1 MMYCV
6 MNVVVYIILSHSNSP
21 FLGEWTTPSNVG
33 ECMPP
38 TSQFVIE
45 NITKNRA
52 IIYGGLIND
61 VNDVTSTVYII
72 DIRKKAIVSY
82 D

>member
-1 MMYCV
+1 MLE
-6 MNVVVYIILSHSNSP
+6 NVCHLLVSL
-21 FLGEWTTPSNVG
+21 
-33 ECMPP
+33 
-38 TSQFVIE
+38 IE
-45 NITKNRA
+45 NITKHRA

-61 VNDVTSTVYII
+61 GDVTSTVYII

>member
-1 MMYCV
+1 
-6 MNVVVYIILSHSNSP
+6 
-21 FLGEWTTPSNVG
+21 
-33 ECMPP
+33 MPP
-38 TSQFVIE
+38 TSHFVIE

-52 IIYGGLIND
+52 IIYGGLINGGY
-61 VNDVTSTVYII
+61 VARTGYII

>member
-1 MMYCV
+1 
-6 MNVVVYIILSHSNSP
+6 
-21 FLGEWTTPSNVG
+21 
-33 ECMPP
+33 MPP
-38 TSQFVIE
+38 TSQFVME

-52 IIYGGLIND
+52 IIYGGLINEGG
-61 VNDVTSTVYII
+61 VASTVYII

>member
-1 MMYCV
+1 
-6 MNVVVYIILSHSNSP
+6 
-21 FLGEWTTPSNVG
+21 
-33 ECMPP
+33 MPP
-38 TSQFVIE
+38 TCQFVIE

-52 IIYGGLIND
+52 IIYGGLIYKGHAS
-61 VNDVTSTVYII
+61 STVYII

>member
-1 MMYCV
+1 
-6 MNVVVYIILSHSNSP
+6 
-21 FLGEWTTPSNVG
+21 
-33 ECMPP
+33 MPP
-38 TSQFVIE
+38 TSLFVIE

-52 IIYGGLIND
+52 IIYGGLINEGY
-61 VNDVTSTVYII
+61 DVTSTVYII

>member
-1 MMYCV
+1 
-6 MNVVVYIILSHSNSP
+6 
-21 FLGEWTTPSNVG
+21 
-33 ECMPP
+33 MPP
-38 TSQFVIE
+38 TSSFVIK

-61 VNDVTSTVYII
+61 GYDATSTVYII

>member
-1 MMYCV
+1 M
-6 MNVVVYIILSHSNSP
+6 L
-21 FLGEWTTPSNVG
+21 
-33 ECMPP
+33 P
-38 TSQFVIE
+38 TSSFVIE

-52 IIYGGLIND
+52 IIYGGLMNECY
-61 VNDVTSTVYII
+61 VTSTVYII

>member
-1 MMYCV
+1 
-6 MNVVVYIILSHSNSP
+6 
-21 FLGEWTTPSNVG
+21 
-33 ECMPP
+33 MPP

-52 IIYGGLIND
+52 IIYGGLINKG
-61 VNDVTSTVYII
+61 DVTSTVYII

>member
-1 MMYCV
+1 
-6 MNVVVYIILSHSNSP
+6 
-21 FLGEWTTPSNVG
+21 
-33 ECMPP
+33 MPP

-52 IIYGGLIND
+52 IIYGGVGRITN
-61 VNDVTSTVYII
+61 TVFII

>member
-1 MMYCV
+1 
-6 MNVVVYIILSHSNSP
+6 
-21 FLGEWTTPSNVG
+21 
-33 ECMPP
+33 MPP

-45 NITKNRA
+45 SITKNRA
-52 IIYGGLIND
+52 IIYGGLINAGHS
-61 VNDVTSTVYII
+61 DVTSTVYII

>member
-1 MMYCV
+1 
-6 MNVVVYIILSHSNSP
+6 
-21 FLGEWTTPSNVG
+21 
-33 ECMPP
+33 MPP
-38 TSQFVIE
+38 TSHFVIE

-52 IIYGGLIND
+52 IIYGGLINKGY
-61 VNDVTSTVYII
+61 DVTSTVYII